1 MPISKNLHPSSAHRE
16 NAEAEVVR
24 NVEQVSDEDK
34 DWVRFKAI
42 ADRAIPVKRE
52 KVR

>member
-1 MPISKNLHPSSAHRE
+1 MPISNNSQSSGSLSRCSKT
-16 NAEAEVVR
+16 EAVR